1 MKQLLFTNWHTMRW
15 VRLAF
20 ALFLFFQ
27 AYTTHEWFFIV
38 FGVFFLA
45 QVVFNLGCGSNGCQV
60 PYFKKE
66 SDE

>member
-1 MKQLLFTNWHTMRW
+1 MKQLLFTNWHVMRW
-15 VRLAF
+15 IRLAF

-45 QVVFNLGCGSNGCQV
+45 QALFNLDCGANGCQI
-60 PYFKKE
+60 PYSKKE
-66 SDE
+66 SHE